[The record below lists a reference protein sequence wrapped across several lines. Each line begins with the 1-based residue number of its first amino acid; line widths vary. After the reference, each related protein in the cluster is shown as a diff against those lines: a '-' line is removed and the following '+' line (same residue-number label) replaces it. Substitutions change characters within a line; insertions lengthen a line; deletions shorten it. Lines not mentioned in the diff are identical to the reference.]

1 MDIRLQIIVL
11 NRRCN
16 KKLMIDDKACFLNA
30 SIVFQFVNYDDGGE
44 NFVCFMSLFWYI
56 DIHTTTLI
64 YDL

>member
-44 NFVCFMSLFWYI
+44 NFVCFMSLF
-56 DIHTTTLI
+56 
-64 YDL
+64 